1 MVSTLKMIKQKYYF
15 RQKGHFK
22 LFRANMLALIKARTF
37 ANVLLRKASLLEM
50 FREGTHLRR
59 KLLSLLT
66 LPHHSMCDK
75 QII

>member
-37 ANVLLRKASLLEM
+37 ANVLLRKASLLERNTLAEET
-50 FREGTHLRR
+50 FE
-59 KLLSLLT
+59 LT
-66 LPHHSMCDK
+66 YSSPSFDV
-75 QII
+75 